1 MSILSWVLGL
11 FKKPVE
17 EVSFEAAVCTSW
29 PFPVESEAVEKPVK
43 PKRKY
48 VRKAPVKKAKQAA
61 KQPAKKVVKKKVK

>member
-1 MSILSWVLGL
+1 MSIISWVLGL

-17 EVSFEAAVCTSW
+17 EVSFEAAVCSSW

-48 VRKAPVKKAKQAA
+48 VRKTATKKPATKQPVKKV
-61 KQPAKKVVKKKVK
+61 AKKKAK